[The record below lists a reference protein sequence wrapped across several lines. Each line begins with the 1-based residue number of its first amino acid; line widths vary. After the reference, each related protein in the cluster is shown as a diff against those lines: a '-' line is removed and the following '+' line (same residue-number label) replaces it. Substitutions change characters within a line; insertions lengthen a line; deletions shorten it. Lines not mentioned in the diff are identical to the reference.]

1 MAFRDYIICGECETK
16 IIYDGYDNGRDRLE
30 EVWGDPKTNF
40 WTVHLLC
47 PDCLKKLRAERDAAR
62 ALNSAMIATLPGT
75 YYMDPPDGGSVMPE
89 EQMRRMSQDAARY
102 RWLRSDAPPE
112 SSRWPRWSL
121 EHWSGAAWC
130 PMRGAELDA
139 AIDAALKDAK

>member
-1 MAFRDYIICGECETK
+1 MNTNDMRDNIMGRIAIALFGEHNNRT
-16 IIYDGYDNGRDRLE
+16 DE
-30 EVWGDPKTNF
+30 ECVIEI
-40 WTVHLLC
+40 VR
-47 PDCLKKLRAERDAAR
+47 LRAERDEAR
-62 ALNSAMIATLPGT
+62 ALNSAMIAMLPST